1 MTSKRPSL
9 RKFRAPMTYI
19 GLRINMRWGSEICL
33 NAKLIESRLRQSI
46 KVLVNLGDYTFLLLI
61 GG

>member
-1 MTSKRPSL
+1 
-9 RKFRAPMTYI
+9 MTYI
-19 GLRINMRWGSEICL
+19 GLRINMRWGNEICL

-46 KVLVNLGDYTFLLLI
+46 KVLVNLGDYAFLLLI